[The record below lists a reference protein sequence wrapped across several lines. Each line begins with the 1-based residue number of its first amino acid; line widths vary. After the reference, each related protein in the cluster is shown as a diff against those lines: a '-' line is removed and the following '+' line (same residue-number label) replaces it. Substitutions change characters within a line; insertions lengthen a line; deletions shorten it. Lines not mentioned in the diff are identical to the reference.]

1 LIDELNSPRCEL
13 TEREQMASGS
23 VNSALQSE
31 LDEASRN
38 HELLNNILDL
48 SVDAIISIDE
58 NQCITRF
65 NQGAE
70 QIFGY
75 QAQELIGES
84 LEILLPEE
92 IRRKHKKYVRDFGGR
107 SGPSRL
113 MNERAD
119 ISGRKKDGTRF
130 PARASI
136 SRVEQGGEI
145 TMTVFLRDVSE
156 IRFVEQEARRARDE
170 LAHVHRVGV
179 LGEISASLAHEL
191 NQPLAA
197 ILTNAQVL
205 KREIEANPT
214 GLKETHE
221 TITDVIQDARRAAE
235 VIKRLRALVKPG
247 EHQLEVVDL
256 NQVVTETTDLLNS
269 EFIIRQI
276 SLSLELAPDLP
287 AVTCHRV
294 QLQQVVL
301 NLVGNAL
308 DAMEAV
314 DLADRHLLI
323 RTSQVRSTVVEVC
336 VEDNG
341 LGFEAGI
348 SEQIFQ
354 PFYTT
359 KSQGL
364 GMGLAISRTI
374 LQAHG
379 GRLWAKDKRESGAA
393 FCFTLPVA
401 DAIATAGLED
411 APKEDPKEDQSA
423 VATIFIVDDDP
434 SVRQAMG
441 RLIGSAGYAVEVF
454 VSAQAFLQREAYAGI
469 GCMVV
474 DLHMPGET
482 GLDLQATLN
491 GRGSTVPIVFIT
503 GAGNTAAGVQAMK
516 QGAVD
521 FLSKPVDDEELLE
534 IIAGAVDIHE
544 QAQIRIAR
552 HADAVE
558 KIARLTAR
566 ETEVMSLVV
575 KGMLNKQIAD
585 ALGIS
590 EKTVKVHRG
599 HVMKKVEVRSVT
611 DLVRLSEITADDS

>member
-1 LIDELNSPRCEL
+1 LIDELNTLGCEL
-13 TEREQMASGS
+13 TEREQMASGPVDS
-23 VNSALQSE
+23 TLQFE
-31 LDEASRN
+31 LEEANRN
-38 HELLNNILDL
+38 RELLNSILDL
-48 SVDAIISIDE
+48 SADAIISIDE

-92 IRRKHKKYVRDFGGR
+92 IRRKHKKYVRDFGGG

-119 ISGRKKDGTRF
+119 IVGRKKDGTRF

-136 SRVEQGGEI
+136 SRVEQNGEI
-145 TMTVFLRDVSE
+145 TMTVFLRDVTE
-156 IRFVEQEARRARDE
+156 IRLAEQEVRRARDE
-170 LAHVHRVGV
+170 LAHVHRIGV

-205 KREIEANPT
+205 KREIKANPT
-214 GLKETHE
+214 DLEETHE

-235 VIKRLRALVKPG
+235 VIKRLRALVKPR
-247 EHQLEVVDL
+247 EYQHDVVDL
-256 NQVVTETTDLLNS
+256 NLVVTETTDLLNS
-269 EFIIRQI
+269 ELIIRQVT
-276 SLSLELAPDLP
+276 LSLELAPDLP
-287 AVTCHRV
+287 AVICDRV

-314 DLADRHLLI
+314 DLTDRHLLI
-323 RTSQVRSTVVEVC
+323 RTSQARSTVVEFC
-336 VEDNG
+336 IEDNG
-341 LGFEAGI
+341 PGFEAGI

-374 LQAHG
+374 LQGHG
-379 GRLWAKDKRESGAA
+379 GRLWAEDKRESGAA
-393 FCFTLPVA
+393 FYFTLPVA
-401 DAIATAGLED
+401 DAIATAGPED

-521 FLSKPVDDEELLE
+521 FLSKPLDDQELLK

-611 DLVRLSEITADDS
+611 DLVRLSGITADDS